1 MIDGAR
7 SPLRAPRPRRTR
19 STLGAA
25 AALALLA
32 ALEAPPAAATTSAG
46 PSSIVA
52 DAPERAYVEARRA
65 LRELYWAEMAA
76 FFEAAPEEATPAPRD
91 DPESAPA
98 PLPLQAALADL
109 PAASRSLLAELAAQ
123 DHVDRLDDTRL
134 HRLAR
139 ALARATPDQV
149 ERLLRAPSPTLR
161 AYVWT
166 WLAHSDAGLALLP
179 ALAPATFDAALAD
192 RSVAVEHGDDLIFRA
207 LADYALEA
215 RVRLGSPPERP
226 LAPVLQDILASDRP
240 ALVRA
245 AALGVLA
252 RRGEDLDPLAHL
264 HDPAPAVRVAAAAAA
279 LERGVPPAHLVD
291 LAAADPDDRVTEAIV
306 AELLVRAARG
316 RRARPGEARSAA
328 AIEALDA
335 SSSPR
340 IQGALQRARGE
351 AEAPARLPP
360 PPGTEAPAPPEP
372 TTEPAPSQL
381 APSPTVDLVSVL

>member
-7 SPLRAPRPRRTR
+7 SYARAPRPRRPP
-19 STLGAA
+19 SAQGAA
-25 AALALLA
+25 IAAFLAVLVPFA
-32 ALEAPPAAATTSAG
+32 GASPAAATTSAAP
-46 PSSIVA
+46 PSVVT
-52 DAPERAYVEARRA
+52 DAPERAYLEARRA

-76 FFEAAPEEATPAPRD
+76 FFEGAPEEATPSPHD

-98 PLPLQAALADL
+98 PLPLAVALVDL
-109 PAASRSLLAELAAQ
+109 PAASRSVLTELAAH

-139 ALARATPDQV
+139 ALARATPEQV

-161 AYVWT
+161 AYLWT
-166 WLAHSDAGLALLP
+166 WLAHSDAGRALLP
-179 ALAPATFDAALAD
+179 ALSPATFDAALAD

-215 RVRLGSPPERP
+215 RVHLGSPPERP
-226 LAPVLQDILASDRP
+226 LIPVLQDILAGDRP

-252 RRGEDLDPLAHL
+252 RRGEDLDLSAHL

-279 LERGVPPAHLVD
+279 LDRGAPPARLVD
-291 LAAADPDDRVTEAIV
+291 LAAADPDDHVTEAII

-316 RRARPGEARSAA
+316 RRAPAGDLRPAA
-328 AIEALDA
+328 AVTESLES

-351 AEAPARLPP
+351 ADAPARLPP
-360 PPGTEAPAPPEP
+360 PSGPDAPTLPDLTDA
-372 TTEPAPSQL
+372 A
-381 APSPTVDLVSVL
+381 APSPSQDLVSVL